1 MTNLCQWRITKA
13 PLTPANDEVLE
24 GGVLDAVETEDAA
37 LNTDVGVYGLN
48 QQEGESGQLK
58 EVKHQLAR
66 CAQHL
71 HINITDLSLAGAAT
85 SMIFVATKH
94 VFCRDKSMLV
104 ATNIFLSPKN

>member
-1 MTNLCQWRITKA
+1 M
-13 PLTPANDEVLE
+13 D
-24 GGVLDAVETEDAA
+24 
-37 LNTDVGVYGLN
+37 GLN

-71 HINITDLSLAGAAT
+71 HINTTDLSLAGAAT

-94 VFCRDKSMLV
+94 IFCRDKSMLV
-104 ATNIFLSPKN
+104 ATNVSFVANTKTKKQKRNKNIKDVGFVATKINDTGQCT